1 MQNLFEKKFI
11 VFLIILIL
19 IYDTYITRNN
29 TTPINDTITKK
40 IIKLDTNV
48 KADINTTENY
58 YISDNTDLINTL
70 DNVKP
75 INNTISPNMFG
86 KPSEQTDKYILWEN
100 SSIEPWTRIVYKPD
114 DNYSFYFFVKIR
126 IPSLND
132 YQNWKNIINN
142 IDFNPRPGEMII
154 PTMDEETAL
163 GIVYL
168 ILLNFKGDISTK
180 DIVNNNI
187 LDTVINKIKKST
199 KFKSKIR
206 QDVIDELNPK
216 FKESFNDT
224 KIKHTTDDFDE
235 IKGYNDLQQ
244 NNDDDEFGVY
254 EGAEF
259 SFI

>member
-19 IYDTYITRNN
+19 FYDTYITRIYKPSTISNSVMKTEKVDATVD
-29 TTPINDTITKK
+29 TTDQ
-40 IIKLDTNV
+40 
-48 KADINTTENY
+48 NY
-58 YISDNTDLINTL
+58 YINDATDLINTL
-70 DNVKP
+70 DNEKP
-75 INNTISPNMFG
+75 IDLVVSPNMFG

-114 DNYSFYFFVKIR
+114 DHYPFYFFVKIR

-187 LDTVINKIKKST
+187 LDTVINKIKKSN
-199 KFKSKIR
+199 KFKNKIR
-206 QDVIDELNPK
+206 QDIIDQLNPK

-224 KIKHTTDDFDE
+224 KIKHTTDDFDD

-244 NNDDDEFGVY
+244 DINDNEYGVY